1 MKKIYGL
8 ILLIT
13 MFVGLGVVN
22 ASTLAND
29 SNNNIDFPKVFDSKA
44 KVTVEGITS
53 YELSYQIQSVDKNST
68 LSTAIDNYF
77 KAQIELDKIK
87 DQTSEEYLTKKSEL
101 NNYLTEI
108 NNNIS
113 DYDDTKWQASTS
125 DSIYNSTDVTD
136 EKEGKYIVWV
146 KLVNKNNNS
155 TIYDNNFY
163 SFKDYGSTISNP
175 ETGIETTALY
185 VGVAFLV
192 LVGSSLVFKKNKE
205 MYN

>member
-1 MKKIYGL
+1 MKKLYGL
-8 ILLIT
+8 FFTML

-29 SNNNIDFPKVFDSKA
+29 SNNNIDFPTVFNSDSK
-44 KVTVEGITS
+44 VTITGISS
-53 YELSYQIQSVDKNST
+53 YDLSYQIQKVDNDTT
-68 LSTAIDNYF
+68 LSTAIDNYY
-77 KAQIELDKIK
+77 KTKLELEKIT

-108 NNNIS
+108 NNNIK
-113 DYDDTKWQASTS
+113 DYDDTAWKTSTN
-125 DSIYNSTDVTD
+125 DSIYNSTDVTSTID
-136 EKEGKYIVWV
+136 GKYIVWV
-146 KLVNKNNNS
+146 KLVNKTNSS

-163 SFKDYGSTISNP
+163 SFKEYGSTTNNP

-185 VGVAFLV
+185 VGVAALV
-192 LVGSSLVFKKNKE
+192 IVGSSLVFRKNKE

>member
-8 ILLIT
+8 FFTML

-29 SNNNIDFPKVFDSKA
+29 SNNNIDFPSVFNSDSK
-44 KVTVEGITS
+44 VTITGISS
-53 YELSYQIQSVDKNST
+53 YDLSYQIQKVDNDTT
-68 LSTAIDNYF
+68 LSTAIDNYY
-77 KAQIELDKIK
+77 KINLELEKIT

-108 NNNIS
+108 NNNIK
-113 DYDDTKWQASTS
+113 DYDDTAWKTSTNG
-125 DSIYNSTDVTD
+125 SI
-136 EKEGKYIVWV
+136 
-146 KLVNKNNNS
+146 
-155 TIYDNNFY
+155 IYDNNFY
-163 SFKDYGSTISNP
+163 SFKEYGSTTNNP

-185 VGVAFLV
+185 VGVIALV
-192 LVGSSLVFKKNKE
+192 LVGSSLVFRKNKE

>member
-1 MKKIYGL
+1 MKKLYGL
-8 ILLIT
+8 FFTML

-29 SNNNIDFPKVFDSKA
+29 SNNNIDFPTVFNSDSK
-44 KVTVEGITS
+44 VTITGISS
-53 YELSYQIQSVDKNST
+53 YDLSYQIQKVDNDTT
-68 LSTAIDNYF
+68 LSTAIDNYY
-77 KAQIELDKIK
+77 KTKLELEKIT

-108 NNNIS
+108 NNNIK
-113 DYDDTKWQASTS
+113 DYDDTAWKTSTN
-125 DSIYNSTDVTD
+125 DSIYNSTDVTSTID
-136 EKEGKYIVWV
+136 GKYIVWV
-146 KLVNKNNNS
+146 KLVNKTNSS

-163 SFKDYGSTISNP
+163 SFKEYGSTTNNP

-185 VGVAFLV
+185 VGVAALV
-192 LVGSSLVFKKNKE
+192 ILGSSLVFRKNKE

>member
-1 MKKIYGL
+1 MKKLYGL
-8 ILLIT
+8 FFTML

-29 SNNNIDFPKVFDSKA
+29 SNNNIDFPTVFNSDSK
-44 KVTVEGITS
+44 VTITGISS
-53 YELSYQIQSVDKNST
+53 YDLSYQIQKVDNDTT
-68 LSTAIDNYF
+68 LSTAIDNYY
-77 KAQIELDKIK
+77 KTKLELEKIT

-108 NNNIS
+108 NNNIK
-113 DYDDTKWQASTS
+113 DYDDAAWKTSTN
-125 DSIYNSTDVTD
+125 DSIYNSTDVTNTTD
-136 EKEGKYIVWV
+136 GKYIVWV
-146 KLVNKNNNS
+146 KLVNKTNSS

-163 SFKDYGSTISNP
+163 SFKEYSSTTNNP

-185 VGVAFLV
+185 VGVAALV
-192 LVGSSLVFKKNKE
+192 IVGSSLVFRKNKE

>member
-8 ILLIT
+8 FFT
-13 MFVGLGVVN
+13 MLMFIGLGVVN

-29 SNNNIDFPKVFDSKA
+29 SNNNIDFPSVFNSDSK
-44 KVTVEGITS
+44 VTITGISS
-53 YELSYQIQSVDKNST
+53 YDLSYQIQKVDNDTT
-68 LSTAIDNYF
+68 LSTAIDNYY
-77 KAQIELDKIK
+77 KTNLELEKIT

-108 NNNIS
+108 NNNIK
-113 DYDDTKWQASTS
+113 DYDDTAWKTSTN
-125 DSIYNSTDVTD
+125 DSIYNSTDVTNTTD
-136 EKEGKYIVWV
+136 GKYIVWV
-146 KLVNKNNNS
+146 KLVNKTNNS

-163 SFKDYGSTISNP
+163 SFKEYGSTTNNP

-185 VGVAFLV
+185 VGVIALV
-192 LVGSSLVFKKNKE
+192 LVGSSLVFRKNKE